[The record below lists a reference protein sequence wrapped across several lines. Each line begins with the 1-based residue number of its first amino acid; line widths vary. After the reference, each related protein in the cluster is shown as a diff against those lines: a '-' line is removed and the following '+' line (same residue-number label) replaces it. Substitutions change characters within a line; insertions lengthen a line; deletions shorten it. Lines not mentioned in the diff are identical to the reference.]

1 MEQNLEH
8 LQKFVYPVYQKIK
21 ESGYEIYLVGGCM
34 RDILMKRPIT
44 DWDLTTKATPEEIQ
58 KLFPESFY
66 ENEFGTVGIPI
77 ENGMIEITTYRKD
90 LEYKDFRHPTSVEW
104 GKNLTEDL
112 ERRDFTINAIAA
124 EIIKIEP
131 TIEFNIIDPF
141 NGQEDILKKEI
152 KAVGDPEKRFTEDAL
167 RLMRAIRFA
176 TQLNFSIEAN
186 TWNALL
192 KNAYLLEHISKERIR
207 DELFKI
213 LSSDRYYEGI
223 QLLDEAGMLGIIFP
237 QLMKGK
243 GISQERP
250 GRHHKTDVFTHN
262 MLSLKETPS
271 IDPLVRLATLL
282 HDVGKPYVQSFDE
295 EGLVIF
301 YNHEVAGAKIAS
313 EIADS
318 LRLSKKQKEK
328 MYTLIRWHM
337 FPVSENLS
345 DSAIRRFI
353 RRVGV
358 ENVKDMIDLR
368 IGDRLGGGTQTAESW
383 RLKKFKERLEE
394 QLNPPFSLNDMVV
407 DGSDVMKELN
417 IKPGPKVGRILN
429 KLFEEVDEDLE
440 KNDREYLLKRIQKIK
455 DE

>member
-58 KLFPESFY
+58 KLFPDSFY

-104 GKNLTEDL
+104 GENLTEDL
-112 ERRDFTINAIAA
+112 KRRDFTINAIAA
-124 EIIKIEP
+124 EIKSIKPEVD
-131 TIEFNIIDPF
+131 FNIIDPF

-167 RLMRAIRFA
+167 RLMRAVRFA
-176 TQLNFSIEAN
+176 TQLDFSIEAD
-186 TWNALL
+186 TWKALL
-192 KNAYLLEHISKERIR
+192 KNAHLLEHISKERIR

-213 LSSDRYYEGI
+213 LASDRYYEGV

-271 IDPLVRLATLL
+271 TDPLVRLATLL
-282 HDVGKPYVQSFDE
+282 HDVGKPYVQNFDE

-301 YNHEVAGAKIAS
+301 YNHEVVGAKIAS

-318 LRLSKKQKEK
+318 LRLSKKQKE
-328 MYTLIRWHM
+328 
-337 FPVSENLS
+337 
-345 DSAIRRFI
+345 
-353 RRVGV
+353 
-358 ENVKDMIDLR
+358 
-368 IGDRLGGGTQTAESW
+368 
-383 RLKKFKERLEE
+383 
-394 QLNPPFSLNDMVV
+394 
-407 DGSDVMKELN
+407 
-417 IKPGPKVGRILN
+417 
-429 KLFEEVDEDLE
+429 
-440 KNDREYLLKRIQKIK
+440 
-455 DE
+455 